1 MAPSPRA
8 QRRRIIGFAV
18 HVVVFAAVVL
28 LSRGRIP
35 GPGAAM
41 WWAFG
46 LGMHGVVALLPLV
59 LGQLALRGG
68 DEAGGQAAGPILR
81 PARGVA
87 RGFWAEAGQLID
99 ALEQQRRD
107 GGLHPR
113 LDFTGLREAVL
124 DLHHRAE
131 GLAGLGDEA
140 DLLQLGLQQDEAAE
154 RARTAGDETSAE
166 AFEQEALAIA
176 HRKSSLEA
184 AIRTRVRLMARQRTL
199 LHQLQSLRA
208 SGAHALAGAA
218 QGAEDELNEEAEQLL
233 EELRANREVEEELA
247 RGRRSAS
254 RARRA
259 PEGS

>member
-1 MAPSPRA
+1 MALSPRA
-8 QRRRIIGFAV
+8 QRRRIVGFAV
-18 HVVVFAAVVL
+18 HFVVFTAL
-28 LSRGRIP
+28 LLVSRGRIP
-35 GPGAAM
+35 GPSAAV
-41 WWAFG
+41 WWG
-46 LGMHGVVALLPLV
+46 LGLGIHGVVALLPVILN
-59 LGQLALRGG
+59 QLSLRGAEPETQG
-68 DEAGGQAAGPILR
+68 AGPILR
-81 PARGVA
+81 PTRGVA
-87 RGFWAEAGQLID
+87 RGFWAEAGALID

-113 LDFTGLREAVL
+113 LDFAGLREAVL
-124 DLHHRAE
+124 DLHHRAD
-131 GLAGLGDEA
+131 GLAGLGDEG
-140 DLLQLGLQQDEAAE
+140 DLLQLSVQQEEAAE
-154 RARTAGDETSAE
+154 RARAAADETSAE

-184 AIRTRVRLMARQRTL
+184 AIRTRVRLQARQRTL

-218 QGAEDELNEEAEQLL
+218 QGAEEELNAEAEQLL
-233 EELRANREVEEELA
+233 EELQANREVEEELA

>member
-8 QRRRIIGFAV
+8 QRRRIVGFAV
-18 HVVVFAAVVL
+18 HFLVFTALLL

-35 GPGAAM
+35 GPAAAA
-41 WWAFG
+41 WWG
-46 LGMHGVVALLPLV
+46 LGLGIHGVVALLPVILS
-59 LGQLALRGG
+59 QLSLR
-68 DEAGGQAAGPILR
+68 AAAAPEPQPSGPIVR

-87 RGFWAEAGQLID
+87 RGFWAEAGVLID

-113 LDFTGLREAVL
+113 LDFAGLREAVL
-124 DLHHRAE
+124 DLHHRAD
-131 GLAGLGDEA
+131 GLAGLGDEG
-140 DLLQLGLQQDEAAE
+140 DLLQLSVQQEEAAE
-154 RARTAGDETSAE
+154 RARAASDETSAE

-184 AIRTRVRLMARQRTL
+184 AIRTRVRLQARQRTL

-218 QGAEDELNEEAEQLL
+218 QGAEEELNAEAEQLL
-233 EELRANREVEEELA
+233 EELQANREVEEELA